1 MQNPAVDILRQAQAL
16 LERAAEQ
23 PVRDA
28 DDATLCA
35 IAEAVESVGRLIDG
49 LRATT
54 AAEIDERSRF
64 ELGRD
69 GLAYRLGHR
78 RAVHLLEDLTRTSQA
93 DAAAR
98 VRLGRSIRAGAG
110 LDGRALPARFPHVA
124 AAVRSGSIAIE
135 SARVVVQCLSQAA
148 RHNADPELIDD
159 AEQALVAEARR
170 ESSDCVAVMAR
181 AWRDALDPDGTA
193 PREEAL
199 RDRRSFV
206 LGRER
211 NGMTPFWGAAD
222 PVAAAQLKAAFA
234 ESTAPDAAPRFLSE
248 EDTLLGTTSIS
259 TLDGDIVQRV
269 SDPRTREQRQ
279 FDVMFGLLTAGMR
292 SNGQRPT
299 ATVMAVISLENLE
312 SGAGLGW
319 LDDVAEPVSAQTIR
333 ELVCDAGFRRL
344 LLGPDGEPL
353 AEGRMERLFTQAQR
367 RALGVR
373 DGGCVWPQCTAPPS
387 WCDAH
392 HVEEWAKGGLTDV
405 DNGAL
410 LCSAHHHM
418 LHNSDFTMKMIDGR
432 PHLLAPPWLDP
443 ARAWR
448 KVGSARVLPSVRFER
463 AA

>member
-1 MQNPAVDILRQAQAL
+1 MQNSAVDILKQAQAL
-16 LERAAEQ
+16 LERAAEI
-23 PVRDA
+23 PLVDV
-28 DDATLCA
+28 DDENLCA
-35 IAEAVESVGRLIDG
+35 ITSAVEGAGRLIDG
-49 LRATT
+49 LRATA
-54 AAEIDERSRF
+54 AAELDERSRF
-64 ELGRD
+64 ELGSD

-78 RAVHLLEDLTRTSQA
+78 RAVHLVEHLTRTSQA

-98 VRLGRSIRAGAG
+98 IRLGNAIRPRVT
-110 LDGRALPARFPHVA
+110 LDGRLLPAQFPHVA
-124 AAVRSGSIAIE
+124 EAVRSGSMAIE
-135 SARVVVQCLSQAA
+135 AARVVVRCLSQAA
-148 RHNADPELIDD
+148 RHHADPELIDD
-159 AEQALVAEARR
+159 AELDLVTQSRQ
-170 ESSDCVAVMAR
+170 ESADCIAIMAR
-181 AWRDALDPDGTA
+181 AWREALDPDGAA

-199 RDRRSFV
+199 REQRSFV

-211 NGMTPFWGAAD
+211 NGMTLFWGAAD

-248 EDTLLGTTSIS
+248 EDALLGTTSIS
-259 TLDGDIVQRV
+259 TPDGDIVQRLN
-269 SDPRTREQRQ
+269 DPRTTEQRQ
-279 FDVMFGLLTAGMR
+279 FDVLFGLLTAGLR
-292 SNGQRPT
+292 STGQRPT
-299 ATVMAVISLENLE
+299 ATVMAVISLENLQ
-312 SGAGLGW
+312 SGEGLGW
-319 LDDVAEPVSAQTIR
+319 LDDVAEPVSAETIR

-353 AEGRMERLFTQAQR
+353 AEGRLERLYTQAQR
-367 RALGVR
+367 RALAVR

-392 HVEEWAKGGLTDV
+392 HVVEWANGGLTDV

-443 ARAWR
+443 ARNWR
-448 KVGSARVLPSVRFER
+448 KVGRTRVRFER